1 MMGIG
6 TEMMRIEEMRMEC
19 RMTAS
24 SLVGLTR
31 SLGDRCGGTDPSVT
45 DELSDIEAR
54 LERLM
59 EGF

>member
-1 MMGIG
+1 MMEIG

-31 SLGDRCGGTDPSVT
+31 SLGDRCGGADPSVT
-45 DELSDIEAR
+45 DEISDIEAR

>member
-19 RMTAS
+19 RMTAI

-31 SLGDRCGGTDPSVT
+31 SLGDRCGGVDPSVT

>member
-31 SLGDRCGGTDPSVT
+31 SLGDRCGGVDPAVT